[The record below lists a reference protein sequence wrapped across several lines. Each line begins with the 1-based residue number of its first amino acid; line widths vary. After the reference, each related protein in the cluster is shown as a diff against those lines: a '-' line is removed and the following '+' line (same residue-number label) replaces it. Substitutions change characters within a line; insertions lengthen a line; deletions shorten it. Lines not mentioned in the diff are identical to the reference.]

1 MVFFFFLFFPIS
13 FVRLRSFGTNWELL
27 SGGYKWGRKVVDRDI
42 PVLSLPHG
50 VNYFFFWVFYYIRKK
65 RQKEKRET
73 KLCCLLNCA
82 VTQHK
87 QYNQLIAI

>member
-50 VNYFFFWVFYYIRKK
+50 VNYFFFLGLLLYSKK
-65 RQKEKRET
+65 KAEREKRDKVVLPVE
-73 KLCCLLNCA
+73 LCCDA
-82 VTQHK
+82 TQ
-87 QYNQLIAI
+87 AI